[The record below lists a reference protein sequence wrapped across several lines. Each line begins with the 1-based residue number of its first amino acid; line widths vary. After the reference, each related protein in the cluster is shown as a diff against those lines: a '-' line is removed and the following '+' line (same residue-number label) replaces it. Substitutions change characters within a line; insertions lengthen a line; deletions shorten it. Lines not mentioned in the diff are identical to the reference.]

1 MKYYFIV
8 PAAGL
13 GKRMGLDVPK
23 QYYRIRKKPIFIRTL
38 EVIDQCESVDGIYIS
53 VNKEDIP
60 LVEAYIKD
68 FNIKK
73 KKKIV
78 IGGSERQYSIYNA
91 LCEIEE
97 ESIIAVQDGVRPN
110 IKDDYI
116 TEPYRLLVEHEE
128 LDGIVVGTS
137 LKDTVKIIDKDGFII
152 DTPKRSMLFA
162 AHTPQIFKSRVLKK
176 AYEKAMEDNFLGTDD
191 SSLVERIGGKIKI
204 FEGLSDNIKITTKE
218 DLKFFE

>member
-13 GKRMGLDVPK
+13 GKRMGLDIPK
-23 QYYRIRKKPIFIRTL
+23 QYYKIRKKPIFIRTL
-38 EVIDQCESVDGIYIS
+38 EVIDRCDSVDGIYVA
-53 VNKEDIP
+53 VNKEDVS
-60 LVEAYIKD
+60 LVEDYIED

-73 KKKIV
+73 VKKII

-91 LCEIEE
+91 LCEIEDE
-97 ESIIAVQDGVRPN
+97 AIIAVQDGVRPN

-116 TEPYRLLVEHEE
+116 IEPYKILMEDKN
-128 LDGIVVGTS
+128 LDGVVVGTS

-152 DTPKRSMLFA
+152 DTPKRSTLFA
-162 AHTPQIFKSRVLKK
+162 AHTPQIFKSTVLKK
-176 AYEKAMEDNFLGTDD
+176 AYKKAMDDNFLGTDD